1 MFFTFSRFCWELSEV
16 LHEHLGPL
24 NEPSASSAR
33 IPVSPRMP
41 PVPADPIIAGDGP
54 VADPVARKR
63 DAAERVAAFRW
74 RPAPP
79 KVRKFEVDV
88 PRRSSC
94 SRDFLII
101 VKERYIYIH
110 IYIHFGKPFFLAKS
124 ALFGGRGFF

>member
-1 MFFTFSRFCWELSEV
+1 MSIFQKRCHHMSALFSRFCWELSEV

-33 IPVSPRMP
+33 IPVSPRLP
-41 PVPADPIIAGDGP
+41 PVAADPIIARDGP

-79 KVRKFEVDV
+79 KVRKLKLMFPDG
-88 PRRSSC
+88 
-94 SRDFLII
+94 DHAAGIF
-101 VKERYIYIH
+101 
-110 IYIHFGKPFFLAKS
+110 
-124 ALFGGRGFF
+124 